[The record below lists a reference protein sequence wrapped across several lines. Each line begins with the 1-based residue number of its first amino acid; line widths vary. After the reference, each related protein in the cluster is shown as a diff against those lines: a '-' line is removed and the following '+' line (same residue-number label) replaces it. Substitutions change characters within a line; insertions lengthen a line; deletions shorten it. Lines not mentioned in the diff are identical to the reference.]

1 MSQDRPLTSPA
12 ETTRERVHRI
22 IFGHD
27 TPAGK
32 AFDVVL
38 ILAIVASVVVVML
51 DSVQAARLQYGTT
64 LRALEWIFTILFTVE
79 YVVRLWC
86 VPRAIRYARSFFGV
100 VDLLAILPTYL
111 SLFIPGG
118 QALLSVR
125 ALRLLRIF
133 RILKLGLYVSEAAV
147 LMRALRQS
155 RQKITVF
162 IAAVLTL
169 VVVMGSMMYL
179 VEGTINGFTSIPRSV
194 YWAIVTLTTVGYG
207 DIAPR
212 TNLGQALAAV
222 IMIMGYAIIAV
233 PTGIVTVELGNVVRR
248 TRAERVCQR
257 CQLAG
262 HDPDAVHCKRCGDK
276 IGVAKSEN
284 RDSTIF

>member
-1 MSQDRPLTSPA
+1 MSQDRPLPSAP

-38 ILAIVASVVVVML
+38 ILAILASVLVVML
-51 DSVQAARLQYGTT
+51 DSVRAARVQYGTT
-64 LRALEWIFTILFTVE
+64 LRALEWAFTILFTVE
-79 YVVRLWC
+79 YVIRLWC
-86 VPRAIRYARSFFGV
+86 VPRAIRYARSFFGI

-155 RQKITVF
+155 RQNTVF

-179 VEGTINGFTSIPRSV
+179 VEGAINGFTSIPRSV

-233 PTGIVTVELGNVVRR
+233 PTGIVTVELGNVARR
-248 TRAERVCQR
+248 AWAERVCQR
-257 CQLAG
+257 CELTG
-262 HDPDAVHCKRCGDK
+262 HDADATYCRRCGAK
-276 IGVAKSEN
+276 IAAVKQEN
-284 RDSTIF
+284 RDSAVF

>member
-1 MSQDRPLTSPA
+1 MSQDQAQPSTPEPA
-12 ETTRERVHRI
+12 RERVHRI
-22 IFGHD
+22 IFGHE

-32 AFDVVL
+32 AFDIVL
-38 ILAIVASVVVVML
+38 IIAIVASVIVVML
-51 DSVQAARLQYGTT
+51 DSVRTARVQYGGL
-64 LRALEWIFTILFTVE
+64 LRTLEWIFTILFTIE

-86 VPRAIRYARSFFGV
+86 VPKAIRYARSFFGV

-111 SLFIPGG
+111 SLFFPGG

-179 VEGTINGFTSIPRSV
+179 IEGAINGFTSIPRSV

-233 PTGIVTVELGNVVRR
+233 PTGIVTVELGNVARR
-248 TRAERVCQR
+248 AQAERVCQR
-257 CQLAG
+257 CELTG
-262 HDPDAVHCKRCGDK
+262 HDADAAYCRRCGNK
-276 IGVAKSEN
+276 ITTAIPEN
-284 RDSTIF
+284 KELTVF